1 MPPRGRPKGKRRH
14 SITASLPSPPLF
26 EPEMAGYVT
35 ATGATKRMMR
45 SAPARLP
52 DLKRQALSS
61 AQEGSTSRAARIR
74 SDFSPHFLDGP
85 AAKSSVAAS
94 GSSSNFRTTSGK
106 GTTTST
112 TSAAP
117 VKEAPSKPPSTQG
130 PPPVGQYTQPRLDQ
144 RTLSA
149 LAKLVPYTKPLL
161 VAEGKSMTCKIERIA
176 ATILSSG
183 SASSQ
188 QRRAKTPTQALI
200 EPKREDFKHLFPLVA
215 KDPKL
220 VKLLQEVIEEA
231 DAQLAALACQQN
243 KQP

>member
-14 SITASLPSPPLF
+14 SITASLPPPPLF

-52 DLKRQALSS
+52 DFKRQALSS
-61 AQEGSTSRAARIR
+61 AQEGSTSSATRIR

-94 GSSSNFRTTSGK
+94 GSSSVFRTSSGK

-117 VKEAPSKPPSTQG
+117 IKEAPSKPPRTQG

-149 LAKLVPYTKPLL
+149 LAKLVPYTKRSLA
-161 VAEGKSMTCKIERIA
+161 AEGKSMTREVERIA
-176 ATILSSG
+176 ATILFSG
-183 SASSQ
+183 SASTQ
-188 QRRAKTPTQALI
+188 QRRAKTPQALI

-215 KDPKL
+215 KDPTL
-220 VKLLQEVIEEA
+220 VKLLQGVIEEA

-243 KQP
+243 K

>member
-1 MPPRGRPKGKRRH
+1 MPPRGRAKGKRRH
-14 SITASLPSPPLF
+14 SITASLPPSLF

-52 DLKRQALSS
+52 DFKRQALSS
-61 AQEGSTSRAARIR
+61 AQKGSTSSAARIR
-74 SDFSPHFLDGP
+74 ADFSPHFLHGP
-85 AAKSSVAAS
+85 AAKPS
-94 GSSSNFRTTSGK
+94 

-183 SASSQ
+183 LSFPSQ
-188 QRRAKTPTQALI
+188 QRRAKTPTPI
-200 EPKREDFKHLFPLVA
+200 EPKREDFRHLFPLVA
-215 KDPKL
+215 KDPTL
-220 VKLLQEVIEEA
+220 VKLPQEVIEQA

>member
-14 SITASLPSPPLF
+14 SITASLPPPPLF

-74 SDFSPHFLDGP
+74 SDFSPHFLNGP

-94 GSSSNFRTTSGK
+94 GSSSDFRTTSGK
-106 GTTTST
+106 GMTTST

-149 LAKLVPYTKPLL
+149 LAKLVPYTKPLV
-161 VAEGKSMTCKIERIA
+161 VAEGKSMTREIERIA
-176 ATILSSG
+176 TTILSSG
-183 SASSQ
+183 SASS
-188 QRRAKTPTQALI
+188 RAETPTQVLI

-215 KDPKL
+215 KDPTL
-220 VKLLQEVIEEA
+220 VKLLEEVIEEA

>member
-14 SITASLPSPPLF
+14 SITASLPPPPLF

-52 DLKRQALSS
+52 DFKRQALSS
-61 AQEGSTSRAARIR
+61 AQEGSISSAARIR
-74 SDFSPHFLDGP
+74 ADFSPHFLDGP
-85 AAKSSVAAS
+85 AA
-94 GSSSNFRTTSGK
+94 N
-106 GTTTST
+106 
-112 TSAAP
+112 AAP
-117 VKEAPSKPPSTQG
+117 VKEAPSKPPGTQG

-161 VAEGKSMTCKIERIA
+161 VAEGKSMTREIQRIA

-188 QRRAKTPTQALI
+188 QRRATTPTQALI

-215 KDPKL
+215 KDPTL
-220 VKLLQEVIEEA
+220 VKLCVFVLQEVIEEA
-231 DAQLAALACQQN
+231 DAQLAALAC
-243 KQP
+243 

>member
-1 MPPRGRPKGKRRH
+1 MPPRGRAKGKRRH
-14 SITASLPSPPLF
+14 SITASLPPPPLF

-45 SAPARLP
+45 SAPAHLP
-52 DLKRQALSS
+52 SLKRQALSS
-61 AQEGSTSRAARIR
+61 AQEGCISSAARIR
-74 SDFSPHFLDGP
+74 ADFSPHFLDGP
-85 AAKSSVAAS
+85 AAKSS
-94 GSSSNFRTTSGK
+94 
-106 GTTTST
+106 
-112 TSAAP
+112 
-117 VKEAPSKPPSTQG
+117 
-130 PPPVGQYTQPRLDQ
+130 PRLDQ

-183 SASSQ
+183 LSFPSQ
-188 QRRAKTPTQALI
+188 QRRAKTPTQA
-200 EPKREDFKHLFPLVA
+200 PDFRHLFPLVA
-215 KDPKL
+215 KDPTL
-220 VKLLQEVIEEA
+220 VKLCVFVLQEVIEQA

>member
-1 MPPRGRPKGKRRH
+1 MPPRGRAKGKRRH
-14 SITASLPSPPLF
+14 SITASLPPPPLF

-45 SAPARLP
+45 SAPAHLP
-52 DLKRQALSS
+52 SLKRQALSS
-61 AQEGSTSRAARIR
+61 AQEGCISSAARIR
-74 SDFSPHFLDGP
+74 ADFSPHFLDGP

-94 GSSSNFRTTSGK
+94 GSITNFRTTSGK

-130 PPPVGQYTQPRLDQ
+130 LPPVGQYTQPRLDQ

-183 SASSQ
+183 LSFPSQ
-188 QRRAKTPTQALI
+188 QRRAKTPTQA
-200 EPKREDFKHLFPLVA
+200 PDFRHLFPLVA
-215 KDPKL
+215 KDPTL
-220 VKLLQEVIEEA
+220 VKLCVFVFRRIIVLLNFA
-231 DAQLAALACQQN
+231 DFR
-243 KQP
+243 K

>member
-1 MPPRGRPKGKRRH
+1 MPPRCRPKGKRRH
-14 SITASLPSPPLF
+14 SITASLPPPPLF

-52 DLKRQALSS
+52 DFKRQALSS
-61 AQEGSTSRAARIR
+61 SQKGSTSSAARIR
-74 SDFSPHFLDGP
+74 ADFSPHFLDGP
-85 AAKSSVAAS
+85 AAKSS
-94 GSSSNFRTTSGK
+94 

-117 VKEAPSKPPSTQG
+117 VEEAPSKPPSTQG

-149 LAKLVPYTKPLL
+149 LAKLVPYTRPLL
-161 VAEGKSMTCKIERIA
+161 VAEGKSMTREIERIA
-176 ATILSSG
+176 ATILSLG
-183 SASSQ
+183 SASIQ
-188 QRRAKTPTQALI
+188 QRRAETPTQALI

-215 KDPKL
+215 KDPTLIHCLAKICR
-220 VKLLQEVIEEA
+220 LQGVIEEA
-231 DAQLAALACQQN
+231 DAQLAALACQQSR
-243 KQP
+243 